1 MMAPL
6 ILYYDMVKAA
16 LSVLIEKS
24 IGAGSWSPDASC
36 RFDYDVMRSTG
47 VHLEYLDNL
56 AEEKRSA
63 FLPRLLIAAT
73 ALTILFEPD
82 LLHASLRF
90 PYAERSTEDFLAKLS
105 SMDSTARME
114 FFALLDDSRGR
125 DRTDSGERLEPR
137 ASQNLFEL
145 LSRQDY
151 NSQDSGPWK
160 LAFPSGM
167 PFFQHHALSVYKY
180 ASKPLKWLDDLR
192 LVSVGMSVPPHGQC
206 PASIIYKGRT
216 DVLLSSSAIY
226 PPLVL
231 AEAGLAE

>member
-1 MMAPL
+1 MPKDTENPPKRL
-6 ILYYDMVKAA
+6 YGDIL
-16 LSVLIEKS
+16 
-24 IGAGSWSPDASC
+24 
-36 RFDYDVMRSTG
+36 R
-47 VHLEYLDNL
+47 H
-56 AEEKRSA
+56 
-63 FLPRLLIAAT
+63 
-73 ALTILFEPD
+73 
-82 LLHASLRF
+82 
-90 PYAERSTEDFLAKLS
+90 
-105 SMDSTARME
+105 
-114 FFALLDDSRGR
+114 
-125 DRTDSGERLEPR
+125 

-216 DVLLSSSAIY
+216 DVPLPSSAIY

>member
-6 ILYYDMVKAA
+6 ILYYDMVKGA
-16 LSVLIEKS
+16 LSALIEKS
-24 IGAGSWSPDASC
+24 IGAGSLGLDTSC
-36 RFDYDVMRSTG
+36 HFDYDIMRSTG

-56 AEEKRSA
+56 EEGNRSA

-82 LLHASLRF
+82 LLHASLHF
-90 PYAERSTEDFLAKLS
+90 PYAEWSMEDFLAKLS
-105 SMDSTARME
+105 SMDSTTRMG
-114 FFALLDDSRGR
+114 FFALLDDPQGR

-137 ASQNLFEL
+137 ASQKLFEL

-151 NSQDSGPWK
+151 NSRDSGPWT

-167 PFFQHHALSVYKY
+167 PFFQHHALSVCKY

-192 LVSVGMSVPPHGQC
+192 LVSVGISVPPHGQC
-206 PASIIYKGRT
+206 PALIIYKG
-216 DVLLSSSAIY
+216 
-226 PPLVL
+226 
-231 AEAGLAE
+231 